1 MLKEVASPPKIMPS
15 VYGPPLPDQRAAE
28 IPGLVSLEVGDLFPD
43 ITPAIYLQDDDLSII
58 RSAAEEA
65 LAGVDMNMIKADD
78 TVNILCSEHGFGIL
92 GGWAYAEMIK
102 TIKEVV
108 KSRTGCGNIRLRIAV
123 GFGYKEAPEI
133 IDYYGLDDP
142 FEGEVSG
149 VTPKDPGV
157 PIETDI
163 GTLYGLAQI
172 YDADWFIQAHHGDL
186 RELYWHRL
194 IDQALKPFTMSYARL
209 ETRGVYHFNFGPR
222 SANFVQ
228 RAIFD
233 SAFVQEKYA
242 FSSLLLTAPSGIIGI
257 DADNDLNRIN
267 RRLTV
272 EGLKSY
278 GKMVRLFGEIDECVA
293 VLDGAKWLHYQH
305 ASGITFGNL
314 VNAQLDFFDL
324 DTVPAGTGFALFERD
339 PNVPKVGA
347 VNPALKALIIN
358 NMHTNMMCTEL
369 PLNIPTVVVGR
380 NLADRLSYD
389 PANPEFMDVAVTA
402 QNLTAA
408 LNFAQRIAGT
418 DKVIVFDGSY
428 GGINLSPALGE
439 FLLAKAPE
447 VSRKVDEYFLPLW
460 LKQRGIDPTDF

>member
-1 MLKEVASPPKIMPS
+1 MLKEVASPPKIMHS

-28 IPGLVSLEVGDLFPD
+28 LPSLVSLEVGNLFPD
-43 ITPAIYLQDDDLSII
+43 ITPAIYLQEDDLSII

-65 LAGVDMNMIKADD
+65 LTGVDMNMISADD
-78 TVNILCSEHGFGIL
+78 TVNVLCSEHGFGVL

-102 TIKEVV
+102 TIKDVV
-108 KSRTGCGNIRLRIAV
+108 KTRTGCENIRLRVTV

-133 IDYYGLDDP
+133 LDYYDLDGY
-142 FEGEVSG
+142 FEGQTAG
-149 VTPKDPGV
+149 VTPNDEGV
-157 PIETDI
+157 PIETEI
-163 GTLYGLAQI
+163 GTLYGLAEL

-194 IDQALKPFTMSYARL
+194 IDQALKPFAMSYARL

-222 SANFVQ
+222 SSNFVQ

-233 SAFVQEKYA
+233 SAFIQKRYA
-242 FSSLLLTAPSGIIGI
+242 FSALLLTSPSGIIGI
-257 DADNDLNRIN
+257 DADNDLDGIN
-267 RRLTV
+267 RRLAV

-278 GKMVRLFGEIDECVA
+278 GKIIRLFAEIDECVA

-324 DTVPAGTGFALFERD
+324 DTVPAGTGFALFER
-339 PNVPKVGA
+339 VTGAPKIRA
-347 VNPALKALIIN
+347 VNPALKALVIN
-358 NMHTNMMCTEL
+358 HMYTNMMCTEL
-369 PLNIPTVVVGR
+369 PLNIPTIVVGR
-380 NLADRLSYD
+380 TLSDRLSHD

-402 QNLTAA
+402 EDLAAA
-408 LNFAQRIAGT
+408 LNFAKRIAGT

-428 GGINLSPALGE
+428 GRINLSPALGE
-439 FLLAKAPE
+439 FLVEKAPD
-447 VSRKVDEYFLPLW
+447 VSRKVEEELLPKW
-460 LKQRGIDPTDF
+460 LKQRGIDPEEL